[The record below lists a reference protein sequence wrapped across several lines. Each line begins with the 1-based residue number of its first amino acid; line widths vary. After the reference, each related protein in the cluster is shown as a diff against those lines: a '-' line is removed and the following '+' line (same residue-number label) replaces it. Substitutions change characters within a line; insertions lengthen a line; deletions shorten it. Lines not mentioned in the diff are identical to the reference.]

1 MLALMANLDDGV
13 KPGGIPPIPR
23 RFLAGYAVSGVV
35 AGVLCIAVYLADD
48 SVYALVLAGWA
59 LVVTPIVLLRR
70 VRTRRRLFDPAR
82 RTDPPT
88 GATIEHPSATGR
100 AVQDSR
106 WTGGADVPTSFGRVN
121 ATNPLGVLELR
132 GTTLVFQ
139 IRPVRLVKCQMGIE
153 PLIIT
158 PSQVATIYPARSLVR
173 TPAIAIRPLHGPPYY
188 FLTALGRLRWYG
200 GPWSWDRAS
209 ILAAIEA
216 AGFPVEWH
224 ERTFSRS

>member
-1 MLALMANLDDGV
+1 MLLSMTDRDDRIEHGN
-13 KPGGIPPIPR
+13 IPPIPR
-23 RFLAGYAVSGVV
+23 RFLTGYAIGSVV
-35 AGVLCIAVYLADD
+35 AGALCSAVYLADH

-59 LVVTPIVLLRR
+59 LGATPIVLLRR

-82 RTDPPT
+82 RTDRPT
-88 GATIEHPSATGR
+88 GVTIEHPTAAGD
-100 AVQDSR
+100 AAQDSR
-106 WTGGADVPTSFGRVN
+106 WTGAADVPVPFGRVN

-139 IRPVRLVKCQMGIE
+139 VRPVRLVKWQMGVE
-153 PLIIT
+153 PLIVT
-158 PSQVATIYPARSLVR
+158 PSQIAAIYPARSLIR

-188 FLTALGRLRWYG
+188 LLTALGRLRWYA
-200 GPWSWDRAS
+200 GPWSWDRAA

-216 AGFPVEWH
+216 AGFPVEWD